1 MKNIANLKQGRSY
14 CNWLFIT
21 NDVEMMQTLKFN
33 RLEFPFAFY
42 FLLILFFLFM
52 YSLIH
57 GKYIVLHFQKFT
69 YHKVIRLMFL

>member
-1 MKNIANLKQGRSY
+1 
-14 CNWLFIT
+14 
-21 NDVEMMQTLKFN
+21 MMQTLKFN

-52 YSLIH
+52 YSLIY

-69 YHKVIRLMFL
+69 FNKFIRCSCNVSKSNM